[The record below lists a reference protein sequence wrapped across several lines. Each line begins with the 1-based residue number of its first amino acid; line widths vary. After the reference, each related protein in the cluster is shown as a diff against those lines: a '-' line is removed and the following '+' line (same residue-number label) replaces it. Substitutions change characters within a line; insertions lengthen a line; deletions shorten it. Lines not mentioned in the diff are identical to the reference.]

1 MDKLFGFWELQRKQ
15 EASLLVCHQQIRKLE
30 SELIEQR
37 TLLEEDEAHLDKY
50 LKSMKSATSHS
61 RKQHKQ
67 KVRCSP
73 PHRRD
78 GNLSFS
84 VLQHSIL
91 PSSLRSEPSS
101 CVAGLHLQ
109 LHPLLRKAELQT
121 VDSSVAPATVPSA
134 AGVEVGCVQ
143 VVFLL

>member
-1 MDKLFGFWELQRKQ
+1 MVMIEIVRNRSCAVGQIILVFWELQRKQ

-78 GNLSFS
+78 GNLSR
-84 VLQHSIL
+84 L
-91 PSSLRSEPSS
+91 
-101 CVAGLHLQ
+101 
-109 LHPLLRKAELQT
+109 
-121 VDSSVAPATVPSA
+121 A
-134 AGVEVGCVQ
+134 AQYSTEFFEV
-143 VVFLL
+143 